1 MGKPSLKF
9 FVVFNLVMNIPLAT
23 AMSIGGMIF
32 SGNGERLLTPLLLI
46 NILIG
51 FVLACLVNALV
62 PVPLI
67 AMGFPKL
74 FKIDPESV
82 PGRIVGNIPVVF
94 IFVVIIGLAM
104 NFFNVQIMAPKFTGE
119 AVPPVAFI
127 FAFLG
132 TFIPMYVLCFV
143 VAMIFIP
150 IAQGA
155 AGKADSKQLN

>member
-9 FVVFNLVMNIPLAT
+9 FIVFNLVMNIPLAT

-32 SGNGERLLTPLLLI
+32 SGNADKLLTPALLV

-51 FVLACLVNALV
+51 FVLACIVNALFPI
-62 PVPLI
+62 PVI
-67 AMGFPKL
+67 AMKFPGI
-74 FKIDPESV
+74 FKVDPESV
-82 PGRIVGNIPVVF
+82 PGRILGNVPVVA

-104 NFFNVQIMAPKFTGE
+104 NFVNVQLFAGAP
-119 AVPPVAFI
+119 APAFL

-132 TFIPMYVLCFV
+132 TFIPMYILCFII
-143 VAMIFIP
+143 AMIFIP

-155 AGKADSKQLN
+155 AAKADGARA

>member
-1 MGKPSLKF
+1 MEKPSLKF

-32 SGNGERLLTPLLLI
+32 SGNAANLLTPALLI
-46 NILIG
+46 NILLG
-51 FVLACLVNALV
+51 FVLACIVNAV
-62 PVPLI
+62 FPIPLI

-74 FKIDPESV
+74 FHVDPESV
-82 PGRIVGNIPVVF
+82 AGRILGNVPVVV
-94 IFVVIIGLAM
+94 IFVAIIGLAM
-104 NFFNVQIMAPKFTGE
+104 NFVNVQIFAGAAAP
-119 AVPPVAFI
+119 AFL

-132 TFIPMYVLCFV
+132 TFIPMYILCFV

-155 AGKADSKQLN
+155 AAKACESN

>member
-1 MGKPSLKF
+1 MEKPSLKF
-9 FVVFNLVMNIPLAT
+9 FIVFNLVMNIPLAT

-32 SGNGERLLTPLLLI
+32 SGNAANLLTPALLI

-51 FVLACLVNALV
+51 FVLACIVNAV
-62 PVPLI
+62 FPIPLI
-67 AMGFPKL
+67 AMKFPTL
-74 FKIDPESV
+74 FKVDPESL
-82 PGRIVGNIPVVF
+82 PGRFLGNVPVVV

-104 NFFNVQIMAPKFTGE
+104 NFVNVQLFAGAP
-119 AVPPVAFI
+119 APAFL

-132 TFIPMYVLCFV
+132 TFIPMYILCYV

-155 AGKADSKQLN
+155 AAKADGKA

>member
-32 SGNGERLLTPLLLI
+32 SGNGDKLLTPALLL

-51 FVLACLVNALV
+51 FVLACIVNALV
-62 PVPLI
+62 PIPLI

-74 FKIDPESV
+74 FKVDPESV
-82 PGRIVGNIPVVF
+82 PGRILGNVPVVF
-94 IFVVIIGLAM
+94 IFVVIIGLVM
-104 NFFNVQIMAPKFTGE
+104 NIVNVQIFAGAPF
-119 AVPPVAFI
+119 PAFL

-132 TFIPMYVLCFV
+132 TFIPMYILCFV

-155 AGKADSKQLN
+155 AAKADGKA

>member
-9 FVVFNLVMNIPLAT
+9 FIVFNLVMNIPLAT

-32 SGNGERLLTPLLLI
+32 SGNADKMFTTPSLI
-46 NILIG
+46 VNILVG
-51 FVLACLVNALV
+51 FVLACIVNALV
-62 PVPLI
+62 PIPLI

-74 FKIDPESV
+74 FKIDPES
-82 PGRIVGNIPVVF
+82 PQGRVLGNVPVVF

-104 NFFNVQIMAPKFTGE
+104 NLLNVQIFAKAPF
-119 AVPPVAFI
+119 PAFI

-155 AGKADSKQLN
+155 AAKADAAK

>member
-9 FVVFNLVMNIPLAT
+9 FVVFNIVMNIPLSA
-23 AMSIGGMIF
+23 AMSIGGMVF
-32 SGNGERLLTPLLLI
+32 SGNADKLLTPALLV

-51 FVLACLVNALV
+51 FVLACVVNALV
-62 PVPLI
+62 PIPLI

-74 FKIDPESV
+74 FKMDPESL
-82 PGRIVGNIPVVF
+82 PGRLLGNVPIVF
-94 IFVVIIGLAM
+94 IFTTIIGLAM
-104 NFFNVQIMAPKFTGE
+104 NFVNVQLFAGAPF
-119 AVPPVAFI
+119 PAFL

-132 TFIPMYVLCFV
+132 TLIPMLILCYI

-155 AGKADSKQLN
+155 AAKADNR

>member
-23 AMSIGGMIF
+23 AMSIGGMVF
-32 SGNGERLLTPLLLI
+32 SGNADKLLSPALLV

-51 FVLACLVNALV
+51 FILACIVNALV
-62 PVPLI
+62 PIPLI

-74 FKIDPESV
+74 FKLDPESV
-82 PGRIVGNIPVVF
+82 PGRILGNVPVVF
-94 IFVVIIGLAM
+94 IFVVIIGLVM
-104 NFFNVQIMAPKFTGE
+104 NFVNVQIFGGAPF
-119 AVPPVAFI
+119 PAFL

-132 TFIPMYVLCFV
+132 TFIPMYILCFI
-143 VAMIFIP
+143 VAMICIP

-155 AGKADSKQLN
+155 AAKADGQQ